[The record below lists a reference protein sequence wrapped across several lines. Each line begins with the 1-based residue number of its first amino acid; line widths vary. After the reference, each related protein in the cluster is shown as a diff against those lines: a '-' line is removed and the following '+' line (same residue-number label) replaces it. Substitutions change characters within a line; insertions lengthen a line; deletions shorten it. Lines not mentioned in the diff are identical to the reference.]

1 MFSYLKRGKQFYRNL
16 LLLALPIL
24 FQNLITTALG
34 MIDTFMVGS
43 LGEAPLAAV
52 AQANILVFIIQLII
66 FGLQSGSSVLIS
78 QYWGKGDTDSIN
90 RVMGVGFL
98 LAGAIS
104 AVFAAALTFFP
115 YQIIGLLTDNQE
127 LIPLAADYARIV
139 GPSYLFNSIT
149 GIYTGAHR
157 SMENPKLGLGI
168 YAASMCTNTF
178 LNWVLIFGKL
188 GAPMLGV
195 KGAAIATLTSR
206 IVEFIIMAVYAKCNR
221 RFRLK
226 AELLFQ
232 PDRALVQKFFRY
244 ATPVIINETLWGLG
258 TSMYKVIMGHM
269 EGSTQIL
276 AARAI
281 SGNIEDICIVAVMAI
296 ANTTAIIVGREIGA
310 GRRSTV
316 YEVAAALDTL
326 SFLCGGVIGAGLVVS
341 AHTWLPGAVYPL
353 FHLSPASA
361 EIATLILTFVGCLMP
376 LRSFDTTNTVGV
388 LRGGGDIR
396 VAAFIDVSAMW
407 LVSIPLAAFFALVL
421 RWNIV
426 WVYVAVTVEQL
437 FKSTLGILRFRSHA
451 WINDITRAG
460 A

>member
-24 FQNLITTALG
+24 FQNLITTSLG

-281 SGNIEDICIVAVMAI
+281 
-296 ANTTAIIVGREIGA
+296 
-310 GRRSTV
+310 
-316 YEVAAALDTL
+316 
-326 SFLCGGVIGAGLVVS
+326 
-341 AHTWLPGAVYPL
+341 
-353 FHLSPASA
+353 
-361 EIATLILTFVGCLMP
+361 
-376 LRSFDTTNTVGV
+376 
-388 LRGGGDIR
+388 
-396 VAAFIDVSAMW
+396 
-407 LVSIPLAAFFALVL
+407 
-421 RWNIV
+421 
-426 WVYVAVTVEQL
+426 
-437 FKSTLGILRFRSHA
+437 
-451 WINDITRAG
+451 
-460 A
+460 